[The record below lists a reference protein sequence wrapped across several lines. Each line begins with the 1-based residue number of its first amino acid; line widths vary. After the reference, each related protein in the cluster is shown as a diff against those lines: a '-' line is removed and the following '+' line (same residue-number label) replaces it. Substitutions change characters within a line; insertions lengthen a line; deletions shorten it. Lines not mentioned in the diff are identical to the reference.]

1 MPEEWNEGSIS
12 GLVARGGFVV
22 DMQWEGAQLLK
33 AKVHSRIGG
42 MLRIRSYVPLKG
54 EGLKP
59 AVGDCPNML
68 YAPAEVAAPLKS
80 KSLNTLQLP
89 VLYKVYEYD
98 VETEPGKEY
107 MFERATLN

>member
-1 MPEEWNEGSIS
+1 
-12 GLVARGGFVV
+12 
-22 DMQWEGAQLLK
+22 
-33 AKVHSRIGG
+33 

-98 VETEPGKEY
+98 VETEPVRNICLKE
-107 MFERATLN
+107 ATLN